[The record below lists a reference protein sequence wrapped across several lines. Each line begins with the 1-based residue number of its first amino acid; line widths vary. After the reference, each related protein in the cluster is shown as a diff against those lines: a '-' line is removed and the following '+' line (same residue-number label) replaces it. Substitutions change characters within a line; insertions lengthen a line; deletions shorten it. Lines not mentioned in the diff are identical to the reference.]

1 MASQNTLESDIVYFL
16 LKVILK
22 DKTGLALI
30 LPQVLMPPQALADI
44 FEWLDFPQ
52 ANIGILRTASHIE
65 DLLIKDWT
73 ESKVPQGVHMT
84 QE

>member
-1 MASQNTLESDIVYFL
+1 MACQYTFESDVVHFL
-16 LKVILK
+16 FKVILK

-30 LPQVLMPPQALADI
+30 LPQVLMAAQALADI
-44 FEWLDFPQ
+44 FEWLDLPQ

-73 ESKVPQGVHMT
+73 ESKVPQ
-84 QE
+84 

>member
-1 MASQNTLESDIVYFL
+1 MACQYTFESDVVYFL
-16 LKVILK
+16 FKVILK

-30 LPQVLMPPQALADI
+30 LPQVLMAAQALADI
-44 FEWLDFPQ
+44 LEWLDLPQ

-73 ESKVPQGVHMT
+73 ESKVPQ
-84 QE
+84 

>member
-1 MASQNTLESDIVYFL
+1 MACQYTFESDVIYFL

-30 LPQVLMPPQALADI
+30 LPQVLMAAQALADI
-44 FEWLDFPQ
+44 FEWLDLPQ

-73 ESKVPQGVHMT
+73 ESKVPQ
-84 QE
+84 

>member
-1 MASQNTLESDIVYFL
+1 MACQYTFESDVVHFL

-22 DKTGLALI
+22 DKTGFALI
-30 LPQVLMPPQALADI
+30 LPQVLMAAQALADI
-44 FEWLDFPQ
+44 FEWLDLPQ

-73 ESKVPQGVHMT
+73 ESKVPQ
-84 QE
+84 